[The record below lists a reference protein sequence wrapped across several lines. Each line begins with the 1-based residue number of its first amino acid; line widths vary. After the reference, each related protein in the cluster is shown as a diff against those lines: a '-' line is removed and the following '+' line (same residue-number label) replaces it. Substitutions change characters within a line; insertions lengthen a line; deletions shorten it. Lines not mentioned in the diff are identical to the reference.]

1 MNLLWNGEKSNHFQP
16 SRGIRQGDPLPPY
29 IFVLCIERLAQ
40 LINMAVD
47 AKLWD
52 PIHISRYGPKLSY
65 LIFVDDLVLFAKAS
79 LDQIRVIK
87 GILDLFCDSSG

>member
-1 MNLLWNGEKSNHFQP
+1 MNLLWNGEKSNQFQR
-16 SRGIRQGDPLPPY
+16 SRGIRQGDPLSLY

-40 LINMAVD
+40 LINMVVD

-52 PIHISRYGPKLSY
+52 PIHIFRYGAKLSH
-65 LIFVDDLVLFAKAS
+65 LIFADDLVLLTKAS
-79 LDQIRVIK
+79 LDHIRLIK